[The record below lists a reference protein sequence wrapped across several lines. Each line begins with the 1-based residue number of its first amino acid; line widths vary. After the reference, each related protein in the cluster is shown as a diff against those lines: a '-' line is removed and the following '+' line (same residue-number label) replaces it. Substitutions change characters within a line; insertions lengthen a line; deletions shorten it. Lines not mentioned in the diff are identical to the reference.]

1 MMKTTEQKRAQAQ
14 RIVNLIDTRGDWVN
28 RLYRFTK
35 KALADDN
42 LRSEISWSAFCEAR
56 SYDLNDNTYLTIN
69 EYLDAWCG
77 SVEEEEA
84 FINAGVEPY

>member
-1 MMKTTEQKRAQAQ
+1 MKKN
-14 RIVNLIDTRGDWVN
+14 ILILSLACAMLAGCTS
-28 RLYRFTK
+28 TK

-69 EYLDAWCG
+69 E
-77 SVEEEEA
+77 
-84 FINAGVEPY
+84 